1 MAFYELL
8 GEGDDGACL
17 GAVEAEG
24 LNVGFDLFGTCGG
37 ERGGVRVAC
46 EECTGDGVD
55 AHVGGLCRE
64 HGGDEQLEG
73 VVEVEFCDGVGVGF
87 AEDAVDFAGAAHGGE
102 VAFGCTCVEAACGGC
117 GFEFGD
123 ESNLQERFGVLCRGV
138 LSHAVFCR
146 GVLYFGAV
154 GVLGHSAR
162 VPGLGVWAVARF
174 TVLGPLLIIF
184 CTALFSVSH
193 HFLGSSRRLTL
204 SGRRLCHTG
213 FMSDTIFVL
222 NGPNLNLLGQRRPEV
237 YGYTTLHDIERMVR
251 ERAADHG
258 FDVEFMQSNHEG
270 ALVDEI
276 QRARTRG
283 AAIIINPAAYT
294 HTSVALHDALEAAEL
309 PVVEVHLSNVHRRE
323 QFRHH
328 SFVSPQATA
337 VIAGAGAYGYVM
349 AVDFLAQ
356 HLAE

>member
-64 HGGDEQLEG
+64 HGGDEQFEG

-87 AEDAVDFAGAAHGGE
+87 AEDAVNLAGAAHGGE
-102 VAFGCTCVEAACGGC
+102 VGFGCACVETTCGGC
-117 GFEFGD
+117 GFELGN
-123 ESNLQERFGVLCRGV
+123 ESDLQERFGVLCRV
-138 LSHAVFCR
+138 IFCR
-146 GVLYFGAV
+146 GVLYFGAG

-184 CTALFSVSH
+184 CVSS
-193 HFLGSSRRLTL
+193 FLGSSRRLTL
-204 SGRRLCHTG
+204 SGHLLCHTG